1 MNLHSASLDE
11 VRVYAL
17 SEHGAD
23 FQVSTYFTLV
33 EFACKDGSDVVLV
46 HPQLAKGLDALR
58 RASGSPVVL
67 TNSYR
72 TFSHNAKVG
81 GAKRSKHLYGLAAD
95 VVSLVWT
102 PEEVAGWAEDEGF
115 GGIGRYNT
123 FTHLDVYGQGRRW
136 DGRA

>member
-1 MNLHSASLDE
+1 MKLHSAYLDD

-17 SEHGAD
+17 SEHGPEHP
-23 FQVSTYFTLV
+23 VSTHFTLV

-46 HPQLAKGLDALR
+46 HPALARGLDDLR
-58 RASGSPVVL
+58 RDTGSPVVL

-102 PEEVAGWAEDEGF
+102 PEEVAEWAEGKGF

-136 DGRA
+136 DVRG